1 MHTRVNG
8 TPNVIGFFPNWSYR
22 PGDEWMANEDIRATI
37 NDIHVRVIRL
47 DEQRVADVNEVASL
61 RLLVDKLEGRLW
73 LAVAATAATFGTAIL
88 GLLM

>member
-1 MHTRVNG
+1 
-8 TPNVIGFFPNWSYR
+8 
-22 PGDEWMANEDIRATI
+22 MANEDIRATI